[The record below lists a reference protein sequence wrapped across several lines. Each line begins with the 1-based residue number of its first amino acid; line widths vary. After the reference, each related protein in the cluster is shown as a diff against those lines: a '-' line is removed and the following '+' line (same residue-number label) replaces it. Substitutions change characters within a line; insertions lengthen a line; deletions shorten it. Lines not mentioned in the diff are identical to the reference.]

1 MQLYT
6 LTRKFIPNE
15 LINQFTSAIWTERYS
30 SAGDM
35 QLVVPATPYNLRLLR
50 QGTFIGLR
58 GTKEIM
64 MLETQSVE
72 KSLLTVTGSSLVK
85 FLGER
90 MAWFRNE
97 DYDAESSPKY
107 VADLVRTTT
116 PAQMIS
122 TAVQYMAID
131 PEPYTSGYALAN
143 LDWTRDTIPGLQLG
157 AVSES
162 GTSKQLTFPNGPLY
176 EGIQRIATDEGV
188 GIKLYLESAQYR
200 TGTWVLKFATYLGK
214 DRTSGQETN
223 ALVRLTPKLDSLSD
237 VKEIGT
243 LANYKNVIYVNY
255 KNKISTHY
263 IDPSLPIPEGFD
275 RRVLLV
281 EAPDIYLATEARITA
296 YRETV
301 ARNEAAKHIYVQTV
315 DGQISPQIGYQFRT
329 DYNLG
334 DIIELEGFTGIISKA
349 RITEYIRSQ
358 DQFGE
363 REYPTLAV
371 IDPLAT
377 GFMPDV
383 EPDSDTE
390 PPGDGDPDTGDEG
403 PGDGDGNGDGGGFG
417 DPDIGPGDG
426 DGDGGPNSEP
436 NPNPPDRP
444 PDPDDDVVLDPHI
457 RFVKGL
463 GSDWFW
469 DPHTLS
475 YIYVP
480 FDPDHP
486 DEWEKPNE
494 DCYPA
499 TSLGSY
505 LEIWGHG
512 FGTGGNKFSSGEAQ
526 IHVWSPDRTWN
537 YHGALDPFFDGQ
549 WQWRGIRLT
558 ATFANGPAGFHG
570 MPTVIAELWLTY
582 QKDGEEKESNHVF
595 FSPIILT

>member
-50 QGTFIGLR
+50 AGTFIGLR

-64 MLETQSVE
+64 MLETQSVD
-72 KSLLTVTGSSLVK
+72 KGLLTVTGSSLVK

-97 DYDAESSPKY
+97 DFDESSSPKL

-131 PEPYTSGYALAN
+131 PEPYSPGFAQAN
-143 LDWTRDTIPGLQLG
+143 LDWDRDTIPGLELG

-176 EGIQRIATDEGV
+176 DGIQRLATDEGV
-188 GIKLYLESAQYR
+188 GIKLYLESAQYS

-214 DRTSGQETN
+214 DRTSGQEVN

-237 VKEIGT
+237 VKEIGS

-255 KNKISTHY
+255 KNKISIHY
-263 IDPSLPIPEGFD
+263 TEPSLPIPEGFD

-281 EAPDIYLATEARITA
+281 EAQDIYLATEAKITA

-334 DIIELEGFTGIISKA
+334 DIIELEGFTGILSKA

-371 IDPLAT
+371 IDPLST

-383 EPDSDTE
+383 EPDPDQE
-390 PPGDGDPDTGDEG
+390 PPGDGDPDTGGDG
-403 PGDGDGNGDGGGFG
+403 PGDGGDGDGFG
-417 DPDIGPGDG
+417 DPDIGPDG
-426 DGDGGPNSEP
+426 DGDGSEDPN
-436 NPNPPDRP
+436 
-444 PDPDDDVVLDPHI
+444 PDPDPDPDPDRDPDPDPDVVLDPHI

-463 GSDWFW
+463 NSDYFW
-469 DPHTLS
+469 DPHTLT

-480 FDPDHP
+480 FDPEHP

-499 TSLGSY
+499 TSIGSY

-512 FGTGGNKFSSGEAQ
+512 FGKLGNKFSAGPAQ
-526 IHVWSPDRTWN
+526 IHVWSPDRTHN
-537 YHGALDPFFDGQ
+537 YAGYLDPVIDGD
-549 WQWRGIRLT
+549 WQWRGIRLIS
-558 ATFANGPAGFHG
+558 TFGGGPGGYDG
-570 MPTVIAELWLTY
+570 MPTVLAELWLTY
-582 QKDGEEKESNHVF
+582 EKDGETKESNHVF